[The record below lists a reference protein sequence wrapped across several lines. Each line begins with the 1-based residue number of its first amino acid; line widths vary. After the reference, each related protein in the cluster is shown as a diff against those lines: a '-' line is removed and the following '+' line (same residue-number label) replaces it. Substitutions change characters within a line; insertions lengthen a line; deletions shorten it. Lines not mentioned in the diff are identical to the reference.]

1 MHEPGDEK
9 DRSFTAFRS
18 AAEEADSKRAK
29 DATKRAEQSWD
40 NEGGHMSS
48 TAGRVRHVSRTDL
61 PYIVFLEHHGHET
74 SEHAFATMREAEA
87 FIKRNTPVPG
97 AVLATT
103 YDRPASAIA
112 RSPTEAESTM
122 NDERFLG
129 RLKDIDR
136 RLRQISTKDAA
147 SVLAGG
153 LANAGFNDQERLR
166 LLAETE
172 RILDELDGKSDD

>member
-1 MHEPGDEK
+1 MPDPGNAK
-9 DRSFTAFRS
+9 DKSFTAFRS
-18 AAEEADSKRAK
+18 AAEEVDTKLAS
-29 DATKRAEQSWD
+29 DATKREEQSWD

-48 TAGRVRHVSRTDL
+48 TSGRVTRASNADL
-61 PYIVFLEHHGHET
+61 PYVVFLEHHGGET

-112 RSPTEAESTM
+112 TSPTEAESMM
-122 NDERFLG
+122 NDEGILA
-129 RLKDIDR
+129 RLKVIDR
-136 RLRQISTKDAA
+136 RLRQISTDDAA

-153 LANAGFNDQERLR
+153 LAMAGINEQERLR
-166 LLAETE
+166 LVAETE
-172 RILDELDGKSDD
+172 RILDELDGTSDD